1 MNKEDF
7 KYINSYHVSF
17 TKGFRHTYEVNGL
30 STKYLKEKYLLF
42 GEDMK
47 IHIFDEKYITVTSTN
62 GRMNDV
68 CEVDEEDRK
77 FLKVLMEEI

>member
-7 KYINSYHVSF
+7 KYINSCHVSF
-17 TKGFRHTYEVNGL
+17 TKGFRHTYEVNGT
-30 STKYLKEKYLLF
+30 SAKYLKEKYLLF

-47 IHIFDEKYITVTSTN
+47 IHIFDENYITVTSTN

-68 CEVDEEDRK
+68 CEADEEDRK
-77 FLKVLMEEI
+77 FLCCLKEV